1 MKLEKLAFD
10 RMTVRAKDV
19 DGKLHIETSH
29 ISKAAVNPYYGHEIP
44 DYEALGLEPNKV
56 YMLLRDPVEL
66 QKATL
71 TFNRLQVLSKHIPSF
86 VGINESEW
94 KPFVVGTTGTD
105 ASFVHPYLN
114 NSMTIWDAVAIAGI
128 EKDVQKEISCGYRY
142 TPVMIPGEYDG
153 QKYDGVMTDIIGN
166 HVALVESGRA
176 GSDVVVGDKN
186 PFLESF
192 DMSKTSRKA
201 VAVKAGVGAYLMP
214 KLAADAKIDLKA
226 IVGLP
231 KAATIDADATRIANA
246 VITSTAGKLAADAN
260 LAVADLVKV
269 IKLAAD
275 AESDKEMSACD
286 EDEDDDKD
294 KDGKDKN
301 KPAADK
307 DEDDDKDDDKVSKP
321 AMDAAIAAA
330 VKATESRMQSIR
342 RAEQE
347 VRPVIGDIVAQDSAE
362 AVYKLALDHLKIDVN
377 GVDPSLYG
385 TLYRTVS
392 AVKPQ
397 KSTIAQD
404 AAKSSGAFT
413 ELFPTAKLTRSY

>member
-1 MKLEKLAFD
+1 MKIEKLAFD
-10 RMTVRAKDV
+10 RMTVRTKDV

-44 DYEALGLEPNKV
+44 DYETLGLEPNKI

-66 QKATL
+66 QKAAL

-105 ASFVHPYLN
+105 AEFVHPHLN
-114 NSMTIWDAVAIAGI
+114 NSLTIWDAVAIAGI

-142 TPVMIPGEYDG
+142 TPVMIPGEYEG

-186 PFLESF
+186 PFLELF

-201 VAVKAGVGAYLMP
+201 VAVKAGIGAYLLP
-214 KLAADAKIDLKA
+214 KLAADAAIDLKA

-231 KAATIDADATRIANA
+231 KAATIAEDAKRIAAA
-246 VITSTAGKLAADAN
+246 VVVATTGKLAADA
-260 LAVADLVKV
+260 
-269 IKLAAD
+269 KLAAD
-275 AESDKEMSACD
+275 ELEKVIKAAAEAESDKEEDEEMAKD
-286 EDEDDDKD
+286 EDEEDMANDE
-294 KDGKDKN
+294 
-301 KPAADK
+301 DK
-307 DEDDDKDDDKVSKP
+307 DESDKVSKP

-330 VKATESRMQSIR
+330 VKATEARLQSIR

-347 VRPVIGDIVAQDSAE
+347 VRPVIGDIVAQDSA
-362 AVYKLALDHLKIDVN
+362 ATVYKMALDHLKVDLT

>member
-10 RMTVRAKDV
+10 RMTVRKKDI

-29 ISKAAVNPYYGHEIP
+29 ISKAVVNKYYGHEIP
-44 DYEALGLEPNKV
+44 GYESLGLEPTEV
-56 YMLLRDPVEL
+56 YMLLRDPMEL

-94 KPFVVGTTGTD
+94 KPFVIGTTGTD
-105 ASFVHPYLN
+105 AEFVHPYLN

-128 EKDVQKEISCGYRY
+128 ETDVQREISCGYRY

-166 HVALVESGRA
+166 HVALVELGRA

-231 KAATIDADATRIANA
+231 KAETIQADAKRIAA
-246 VITSTAGKLAADAN
+246 AIITATAGKLAADA
-260 LAVADLVKV
+260 
-269 IKLAAD
+269 KLAAD
-275 AESDKEMSACD
+275 ELEKVVEAVAEAESDKE
-286 EDEDDDKD
+286 EDEEIAEKV
-294 KDGKDKN
+294 
-301 KPAADK
+301 AK
-307 DEDDDKDDDKVSKP
+307 DEDDDGEEKVSKP
-321 AMDAAIAAA
+321 AMDAAITAA
-330 VKATESRMQSIR
+330 VKATESRMQAIR

-347 VRPVIGDIVAQDSAE
+347 VRTVIGDIVAQDSAD
-362 AVYKLALDHLKIDVN
+362 AVYKMALDHLKVDLT
-377 GVDPSLYG
+377 GVDSSLYG
-385 TLYRTVS
+385 TLFRTVS
-392 AVKPQ
+392 SAASAAKS
-397 KSTIAQD
+397 KSSTIAQD
-404 AAKSSGAFT
+404 AAKSTGAF
-413 ELFPTAKLTRSY
+413 EQLFPTAKLTRSY